1 MLYPEIN
8 KLRDEAGS
16 RYFLVSMAA
25 KRARDLIAG
34 WDPERGYRKLDSTI
48 ETEKPVSIA
57 AEEIARNLFTYTPGD
72 EIPEEEEAEIPA
84 EEAAEAEP
92 EAGGEAEETEPEEAP
107 AEETGGDSPSEEE

>member
-34 WDPERGYRKLDSTI
+34 WDPERGYRKLDNEI

-57 AEEIARNLFTYTPGD
+57 AEEIAEGLLKYIPGD
-72 EIPEEEEAEIPA
+72 ELPEEEETEAPEAESE
-84 EEAAEAEP
+84 EEAP
-92 EAGGEAEETEPEEAP
+92 EEPEEAP
-107 AEETGGDSPSEEE
+107 EEAAGDEEPPEEE

>member
-57 AEEIARNLFTYTPGD
+57 AEEIARNLFTYIPGD
-72 EIPEEEEAEIPA
+72 EIPEEEAEIPA
-84 EEAAEAEP
+84 EEAAKAEP

-107 AEETGGDSPSEEE
+107 AEETGGDSLSEEE

>member
-34 WDPERGYRKLDSTI
+34 WDPERGYRKLDNEI

-57 AEEIARNLFTYTPGD
+57 AEEIAEGLLKYIPGD
-72 EIPEEEEAEIPA
+72 ELPEEEETEVLEAEA
-84 EEAAEAEP
+84 VEEAAEVPEEP
-92 EAGGEAEETEPEEAP
+92 EDAP
-107 AEETGGDSPSEEE
+107 ADSAGEEEPSEEE